1 MVVLHD
7 ASPASLE
14 ADMIQDDAS
23 SMSRLWVPQAE
34 AAILAFAGSSR
45 RGSLNQKLLDVAISS
60 AISLGAEVS
69 VIDLRDLELPI
80 YDQDLEAEGMP
91 QNVMVFRQIL
101 AAHDGLLIASPEYNG
116 SLAPLLKN
124 ALDWSSRPTSG
135 IDGIDPYRG
144 KIASIMSASMGPFGG
159 LRSLSHLRGVLSKMG
174 VLVLPEELALPLAHM
189 AFERDALREERVHLA
204 LERQVAQFVGALRLT
219 QDHLSGAED
228 PVASS

>member
-1 MVVLHD
+1 
-7 ASPASLE
+7 
-14 ADMIQDDAS
+14 
-23 SMSRLWVPQAE
+23 MSRLWVPQAE

-45 RGSLNQKLLDVAISS
+45 RGSLNQELLGVAVGN
-60 AISLGAEVS
+60 ATALGAEVS

-80 YDQDLEAEGMP
+80 YDQDLEAEAMP

-101 AAHDGLLIASPEYNG
+101 AAHDGFLIASPEYNG

-174 VLVLPEELALPLAHM
+174 VLVLPEELALPMAHA
-189 AFERDALREERVHLA
+189 AFEGDRLREEGVHRA
-204 LERQVAQFVGALRLT
+204 LERQIAQFVGALRLAG
-219 QDHLSGAED
+219 DRLCE
-228 PVASS
+228 VAAS